1 MTALSLEAVEVA
13 AMARFLITY
22 HGGEIPRG
30 PEFVPGGSA
39 AKSTAAFLAWFKDS
53 GSSVVDWGGSVR
65 PAATVSGEG
74 TKNGLAAG
82 PLNGWTV
89 IEAPDADAVAGLLQ
103 NHPFISLRGGMLQ
116 IWEPDE
122 LF

>member
-1 MTALSLEAVEVA
+1 
-13 AMARFLITY
+13 MARFLVTY
-22 HGGEIPRG
+22 HGGEIPRD

-39 AKSTAAFLAWFKDS
+39 ARNTAAVMAWFRES

-65 PAATVSGEG
+65 PGAAVSAEG
-74 TKNGLAAG
+74 SKDGLAGG

-89 IEAPDADAVAGLLQ
+89 IEAADAAAAAGLLQ
-103 NHPFISLRGGMLQ
+103 NHPFVSLCGGILQ

-122 LF
+122 F